1 MIDSDDD
8 EEGGSDDDALRGM
21 ATSSGLRAMLAKA
34 RGESPANGGGGDNA
48 GGGAGIDALDASSS
62 VRNGTDG
69 IHGANSVAAAGSG
82 GEGIDR
88 MIDAAKKTAEKLK
101 SSPTTTKMEEK
112 SGSPAASAAEAAIAV
127 DKDGKRL
134 ITLEAVRRE
143 IWLNNGAIT
152 SKRLTKKFD
161 VGKKNPER
169 QALFKR
175 IVMELCTIK
184 KDADGNK
191 LVLKQHYSKIS

>member
-1 MIDSDDD
+1 MNV
-8 EEGGSDDDALRGM
+8 GSA
-21 ATSSGLRAMLAKA
+21 
-34 RGESPANGGGGDNA
+34 DNA
-48 GGGAGIDALDASSS
+48 GGAGIDLLDPSSS
-62 VRNGTDG
+62 VRNGPDG
-69 IHGANSVAAAGSG
+69 INGANVVASVGSSG

-88 MIDAAKKTAEKLK
+88 MMDAAKKTAEKLK
-101 SSPTTTKMEEK
+101 SSSTTTKVEEK
-112 SGSPAASAAEAAIAV
+112 NGSPAASAVEAAIAV

>member
-1 MIDSDDD
+1 MLSQDILDATVKNVTDANKSDEDKGIDS
-8 EEGGSDDDALRGM
+8 
-21 ATSSGLRAMLAKA
+21 
-34 RGESPANGGGGDNA
+34 
-48 GGGAGIDALDASSS
+48 
-62 VRNGTDG
+62 
-69 IHGANSVAAAGSG
+69 
-82 GEGIDR
+82 
-88 MIDAAKKTAEKLK
+88 AKKIAEDQEKK
-101 SSPTTTKMEEK
+101 SEKDKPSP
-112 SGSPAASAAEAAIAV
+112 SAAEKAAALGIEK

-161 VGKKNPER
+161 VTKKNPER
-169 QALFKR
+169 QALFKT

-191 LVLKQHYSKIS
+191 LVLKQHYAKV